1 MSQSELK
8 LLDLAPEVVG
18 HVIKHVDNKKDLA
31 NARLT
36 CRALDQHAAKELFHD
51 VFVSMGGKDIHFWNK
66 ISEDDA
72 LRHMPRHAIIHTQK
86 HIEHYS
92 VWDPHPEKD
101 ADDTFIDDDEEDF
114 EEAVSALSRFPNL
127 ESVEICFSAD
137 CLGEDD
143 SWNEVAEEAW
153 QRKDKLE
160 LIFKAINDRDRA
172 ASGKSRTIRALTI
185 RNLQNIPVP
194 DFIASEDFRDVMSR
208 LKELHISIIQ
218 ECNEAGPDHDYTRK
232 ELRTFPPHFISCW
245 LKPFA
250 ANLKALSIYHATD
263 NWGPFPGYWDFSALS
278 FPKLETLALGYY
290 TLAHDADADWL
301 LAIKSLRKL
310 IMHNCM
316 IASWIK
322 IDEDNLPVW
331 NPPTQDWERLPEP
344 ADERESWGEQFAYKG
359 AWSAVFD
366 RLAAELPHLVDLR
379 FDLGSSYE
387 DEDEKGCLYG
397 INQREG
403 TKARVFPQ
411 RYVVFDNG
419 ILPTHWQEAD
429 EEGKLW
435 CWMKDGWPVDIRLLN
450 EESDRRSLE
459 GLLEV
464 VGARARG

>member
-1 MSQSELK
+1 MSSQSELK

-86 HIEHYS
+86 YIEHYS
-92 VWDPHPEKD
+92 VWDPYPEKD
-101 ADDTFIDDDEEDF
+101 ADDTYIDDDEEDF

-127 ESVEICFSAD
+127 ESVEICFSED
-137 CLGEDD
+137 CLGEEDGWDD
-143 SWNEVAEEAW
+143 VAEEAW
-153 QRKDKLE
+153 QRKEKLE
-160 LIFKAINDRDRA
+160 LIFKAINDRA
-172 ASGKSRTIRALTI
+172 ASGKSRTIRTLTI

-194 DFIASEDFRDVMSR
+194 DFTASEDFRDVMSR
-208 LKELHISIIQ
+208 LEELHISIIQ
-218 ECNEAGPDHDYTRK
+218 ERNEAGPDHDYTRV
-232 ELRTFPPHFISCW
+232 ELQTFPPHFISCW
-245 LKPFA
+245 LQPFA

-322 IDEDNLPVW
+322 IDEDNLPIW
-331 NPPTQDWERLPEP
+331 NPPTLDWHRMPEP
-344 ADERESWGEQFAYKG
+344 ADERESWGEQFAYQG
-359 AWSAVFD
+359 TWSAVFD
-366 RLAAELPHLVDLR
+366 RLAAELPRLVDFR
-379 FDLGSSYE
+379 FDSGLSYE
-387 DEDEKGCLYG
+387 DEYEKGCLYG
-397 INQREG
+397 INHREG

-419 ILPTHWQEAD
+419 VLPTHWQEAD
-429 EEGKLW
+429 EEGELY
-435 CWMKDGWPVDIRLLN
+435 CWLKDGWPVDIRGLN

-464 VGARARG
+464 VRVRARG